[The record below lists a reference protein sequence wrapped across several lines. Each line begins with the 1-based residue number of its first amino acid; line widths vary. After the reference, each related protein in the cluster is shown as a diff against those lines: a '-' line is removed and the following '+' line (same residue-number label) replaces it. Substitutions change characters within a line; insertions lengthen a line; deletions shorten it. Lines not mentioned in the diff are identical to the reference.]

1 MLLNQKHLLNLVDIA
16 MEYGMGGTT
25 CVTSN
30 ASGITKANATELRR

>member
-1 MLLNQKHLLNLVDIA
+1 

-30 ASGITKANATELRR
+30 ASGITKANATELEGKKSCCSTRNNG